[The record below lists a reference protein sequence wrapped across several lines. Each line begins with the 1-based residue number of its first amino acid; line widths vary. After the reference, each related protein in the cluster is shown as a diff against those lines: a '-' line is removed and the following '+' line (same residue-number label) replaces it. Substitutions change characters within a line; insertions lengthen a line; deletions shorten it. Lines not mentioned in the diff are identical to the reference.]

1 MLADA
6 AEGRFDLI
14 LTKSVSRFARNTA
27 IVLEATRALRRMK
40 VGVFFELQKINT
52 LSGEGELML
61 TILSAFAQAESEDL
75 RAQQMETLVSEG
87 PVTCCSP
94 ALIQRIL
101 MM

>member
-1 MLADA
+1 
-6 AEGRFDLI
+6 
-14 LTKSVSRFARNTA
+14 
-27 IVLEATRALRRMK
+27 MK

-94 ALIQRIL
+94 ALIQRTLMEVKVFEAKKFEFTFLEGSKIL
-101 MM
+101 IAAD